1 MDMDVENYSIHDLL
15 TLFSLSDD
23 ASDFEI
29 NNVANKMI
37 DKMTKEGKPTVALFI
52 RNARDKLLEHISQT
66 DTLAQAEQAQAQAQ
80 AGQAQ
85 AGQAQAG
92 QAQAGQAQG
101 QTQAGQAQQPDQSK
115 LLDDWW
121 KNEYPKQSDPVQ
133 NARITDR
140 KQKVQFFGPE
150 HQQMNREQL
159 GVSQSYN
166 VPVAQ
171 GTINPN
177 LQNLT
182 SRIICIDSQYRQNIL
197 PYVNN
202 PNVPSY
208 NTDYTLDLSDPL
220 TNATSLKLYSVQ
232 IPTTWYAFDHSLGNT
247 CFEYN
252 TGFGSIPTIID
263 ISDGNYTILQFIDQ
277 LNTVSAAYDLSF
289 AYLPATFQI
298 SIQNTSG
305 SNATLIF
312 YSGSGLCKQACGPGA
327 KINQNL
333 GWNLGFRIPP
343 DSNGIISIVIPPGQ
357 TVISD
362 VPADTYGPKYFI
374 LVVDDYNNN
383 HLNNGLVNIV
393 DTTTKLSI
401 PTYYNAKDVSC
412 NDTFNQSQSF
422 MVRTAPRTLTQ
433 AQLYTVNEIVANR
446 KQTINRTS
454 GPTTTDVLAIIPVQL
469 VNTFR
474 PGPYVQFGQALQ
486 ANVRTYFG
494 PVNIDRLRVRLVD
507 DKGNLVNLHDNDW
520 SFTMVVEELYQY

>member
-23 ASDFEI
+23 ASEFEI
-29 NNVANKMI
+29 NNVANKMM

-52 RNARDKLLEHISQT
+52 RTARDKLLKHINENT
-66 DTLAQAEQAQAQAQ
+66 DTLAQGEQPQ
-80 AGQAQ
+80 
-85 AGQAQAG
+85 
-92 QAQAGQAQG
+92 
-101 QTQAGQAQQPDQSK
+101 QTPEDQSK

-140 KQKVQFFGPE
+140 KHKVQFFGPE

-159 GVSQSYN
+159 GVGQSYN
-166 VPVAQ
+166 VPVVQ

-202 PNVPSY
+202 PNTPTY

-252 TGFGSIPTIID
+252 TGVGIPTIID

-305 SNATLIF
+305 SIATLIF
-312 YSGSGLCKQACGPGA
+312 YSGSGLCKQTCGPGA

-343 DSNGIISIVIPPGQ
+343 DSNGNIFIVIPPGQ

-393 DTTTKLSI
+393 DTSTKLSI

-412 NDTFNQSQSF
+412 NDTLNQSQSF

-454 GPTTTDVLAIIPVQL
+454 GPTTTDVLAIIPVQW

>member
-1 MDMDVENYSIHDLL
+1 MATAATAATAATDVEKYSIFDLL
-15 TLFSLSDD
+15 TLFSLSED

-29 NNVANKMI
+29 NDVASKMM
-37 DKMTKEGKPTVALFI
+37 DKMNKEGKPGIALFI
-52 RNARDKLLEHISQT
+52 RNARDKLLDHNSEDSESQLHNDDDQFDST
-66 DTLAQAEQAQAQAQ
+66 
-80 AGQAQ
+80 
-85 AGQAQAG
+85 
-92 QAQAGQAQG
+92 
-101 QTQAGQAQQPDQSK
+101 TQLGN
-115 LLDDWW
+115 WW
-121 KNEYPKQSDPVQ
+121 KNEYPSQSDTVQ

-140 KQKVQFFGPE
+140 KQKVQFFSPI
-150 HQQMNREQL
+150 HQVMNRERL

-177 LQNLT
+177 QQNIT

-202 PNVPSY
+202 PNAPTY

-220 TNATSLKLYSVQ
+220 TNAISLKLYSVQ

-247 CFEYN
+247 CFEYVN
-252 TGFGSIPTIID
+252 GTTSSIID
-263 ISDGNYTILQFIDQ
+263 ISDGNYTISQFIDQ

-289 AYLPATFQI
+289 AYLPNTYQI
-298 SIQNTSG
+298 SIKNTSG
-305 SNATLIF
+305 VAVDTILTF
-312 YSGSGLCKQACGPGA
+312 YSDSGLCKQSCGPGA

-343 DSNGIISIVIPPGQ
+343 DSNGNISIIIPPGK

-393 DTTTKLSI
+393 DTTTKLSV

-412 NDTFNQSQSF
+412 NVTENQAF
-422 MVRTAPRTLTQ
+422 MVKTAPRTLTQ

-486 ANVRTYFG
+486 ANIRTYFG
-494 PVNIDRLRVRLVD
+494 PVSIDRLRVRLVD

>member
-1 MDMDVENYSIHDLL
+1 MDTDVKNYNMYDLF
-15 TLFSLSDD
+15 TLFSLSED

-29 NNVANKMI
+29 NDVAKKMMDKMI
-37 DKMTKEGKPTVALFI
+37 KEGKTNIADFI
-52 RNARDKLLEHISQT
+52 NNAREKLLERVTESQL
-66 DTLAQAEQAQAQAQ
+66 DEEQFDS
-80 AGQAQ
+80 
-85 AGQAQAG
+85 
-92 QAQAGQAQG
+92 
-101 QTQAGQAQQPDQSK
+101 TTK
-115 LLDDWW
+115 LGDWW
-121 KNEYPKQSDPVQ
+121 KNEYPSQSDPVQ

-140 KQKVQFFGPE
+140 TKKVQFYSPV
-150 HQQMNREQL
+150 HHVMNRERL

-166 VPVAQ
+166 VPIAQ
-171 GTINPN
+171 GVLNPN
-177 LQNLT
+177 QQNLT

-202 PNVPSY
+202 PNAPTY

-247 CFEYN
+247 CFEYII
-252 TGFGSIPTIID
+252 GGSSTLID
-263 ISDGNYTILQFIDQ
+263 ISDGNYTIISLIDQ
-277 LNTVSAAYDLSF
+277 LNTVSATYDLSF
-289 AYLPATFQI
+289 AYLPTTFQV
-298 SIQNTSG
+298 SIQNNSAAIPPV
-305 SNATLIF
+305 SLVF
-312 YSGSGLCKQACGPGA
+312 YSGSGLCNQGCGPGA

-343 DSNGIISIVIPPGQ
+343 DANGNITITIPQGQ

-374 LVVDDYNNN
+374 LVVDDFNNN

-393 DTTTKLSI
+393 DTSTKLSV
-401 PTYYNAKDVSC
+401 PSYYNAKDVSC
-412 NDTFNQSQSF
+412 NVTENQAF

-446 KQTINRTS
+446 KQSVNRTS
-454 GPTTTDVLAIIPVQL
+454 GPTTTDVMAIIPIQL

-486 ANVRTYFG
+486 ANIRTYFG
-494 PVNIDRLRVRLVD
+494 PVIIERLRVRLVD

>member
-1 MDMDVENYSIHDLL
+1 MDVENYSIHDLL

-29 NNVANKMI
+29 NNVASKMM

-52 RNARDKLLEHISQT
+52 RNARDKLLEHTNENT
-66 DTLAQAEQAQAQAQ
+66 DTLPKEEQP
-80 AGQAQ
+80 
-85 AGQAQAG
+85 
-92 QAQAGQAQG
+92 
-101 QTQAGQAQQPDQSK
+101 QQEDPSK

-202 PNVPSY
+202 PNAPSY

-247 CFEYN
+247 CLEYSSGN
-252 TGFGSIPTIID
+252 TSTIID
-263 ISDGNYTILQFIDQ
+263 ISDGNYSVADLSNV
-277 LNTVSAAYDLSF
+277 LNTMFTDQSLSLTFTGPLPYSGKVSF
-289 AYLPATFQI
+289 T
-298 SIQNTSG
+298 NTG
-305 SNATLIF
+305 SQDASMVF
-312 YSGSGLCKQACGPGA
+312 YNGSGLCHQGCGPGA

-333 GWNLGFRIPP
+333 GWNLGFRIQP
-343 DSNGIISIVIPPGQ
+343 DSNGIIAISIPAKQ
-357 TVISD
+357 TITSD

-393 DTTTKLSI
+393 DTTTKLSV

-412 NDTFNQSQSF
+412 NDTTNQSQSF

-494 PVNIDRLRVRLVD
+494 PVNIDRLRVRLID